1 MVASGYTM
9 HTFRHGSS
17 TPLPRNGWYVAP
29 FSVPWC
35 SYLLPSVFL
44 EPFGEVIL
52 LLLGDVVIEF

>member
-1 MVASGYTM
+1 M
-9 HTFRHGSS
+9 HTFGHGSS

-44 EPFGEVIL
+44 EPLGEVIL